1 VALASYLFW
10 GCVIGAILIVLYVLV
25 AAGATHRRPDL
36 GQAIGLLLAANGI
49 TAAIRLFML
58 VFTARSLGALTQT
71 DRIYLVVGAI
81 AALWLSLET
90 IGRIFLDVS
99 PPDEDVGMEPTGE
112 PDEQGPE

>member
-1 VALASYLFW
+1 M
-10 GCVIGAILIVLYVLV
+10 YVLV
-25 AAGATHRRPDL
+25 AAGAADKRPDL

-58 VFTARSLGALTQT
+58 VFTARHLGALTQT

-90 IGRIFLDVS
+90 IGRIFLNVS
-99 PPDEDVGMEPTGE
+99 PPDEGAGTEPTGE
-112 PDEQGPE
+112 PDE

>member
-1 VALASYLFW
+1 MALASYLFW

-25 AAGATHRRPDL
+25 AAGAADKRPDL

-49 TAAIRLFML
+49 TAAIRLFKL

-90 IGRIFLDVS
+90 IGRIFLSVS
-99 PPDEDVGMEPTGE
+99 PPDEGAGTEPTGE

>member
-10 GCVIGAILIVLYVLV
+10 GCVIGAILIILYVLV
-25 AAGATHRRPDL
+25 AA
-36 GQAIGLLLAANGI
+36 LAANGI

-90 IGRIFLDVS
+90 IGRIFLNVS
-99 PPDEDVGMEPTGE
+99 PPDEGAGTEPTGE